1 MDLYFKEL
9 KDNSTFKQLLDLL
22 TASVE
27 YKELVERRSSD
38 VTLLPQLI
46 SSVKEELDKRFS
58 EKYQPSKRVR
68 LGFRIVIKLRL
79 I

>member
-9 KDNSTFKQLLDLL
+9 RNNSTIKQILDLL
-22 TASVE
+22 SASVE
-27 YKELVERRSSD
+27 YKELVEQRPSD
-38 VTLLPQLI
+38 TTLLPQII

-68 LGFRIVIKLRL
+68 IKV
-79 I
+79 

>member
-9 KDNSTFKQLLDLL
+9 RDNSSYKQILDLL
-22 TASVE
+22 SASVE
-27 YKELVERRSSD
+27 YKELVEWRSSD
-38 VTLLPQLI
+38 TTLLPQVI

-68 LGFRIVIKLRL
+68 VKI
-79 I
+79 